1 MRVCFF
7 FALMALAMALAAPSS
22 ADGLIIVDPPPDVQ
36 LRLDQALTI
45 KYHHVDIK
53 IKDQVATTHVD
64 QVFRNDNPWAAEGTY
79 IFPLPEGAAVND
91 FVMWVDGQPVRGQI
105 LEAEEARTIYNDVV
119 RRMKDPALLE
129 YVGRRALKA
138 SVFPIP
144 SGGER
149 RIELEYSQVLPAE
162 GGLVHYSYPL
172 STERFS
178 KEPLEDLLIKAEIES
193 KTPIKAVYSSSHDVS
208 VDRNDDYH
216 ARLGLEQ
223 AKVLPDKDFDLYYTV
238 STDKIGLNLL
248 SYKEPHSDGFFLLLA
263 APNLEVNKSEVVAK
277 DLLLVLDT
285 SGSMDGEKLDQAK
298 LAADFI
304 LDRLNPQDRF
314 GIVAFSTGVRA
325 YSSELSA
332 AGEAGAG
339 WELVERLEAM
349 GSTDINRAL
358 KEAVAMAD
366 KERPTTLIFL
376 TDGLPTEGVTDVG
389 QILSNIEDAPKNVR
403 IFCFGVGD
411 DVDTDLLDQ
420 LSADHGGTSTYVRA
434 GQKIDEEVGA
444 FYAKVSNP
452 VLSDVE
458 LDFGNISTDQLFPE
472 RMPDVFAGSQAILV
486 GRYREGGPSRVV
498 LSGTVNGEKRSFNYP
513 DIYFS
518 KEGGDSFIPRLWA
531 TRAVGYYLTQIRLK
545 GERQEWIDTI
555 VGLSTRFGIITPYT
569 SFLIE
574 ERDIFTEQGRGEI
587 AQGVQQ
593 EMAREAAMP
602 SYGAGAVQKAVF
614 QGALSAAPAAP
625 SLSSFTFQTDAGTE
639 TVKVSDA
646 VKYAGS
652 KTFVLRNQTWID
664 TEYSGQETEKVKFL
678 SEDYFDLISGNSDLR
693 IYFALG
699 SKVIVVYKD
708 VAYEVES

>member
-1 MRVCFF
+1 
-7 FALMALAMALAAPSS
+7 MALAAPAS
-22 ADGLIIVDPPPDVQ
+22 ADGIIIVDPPPDVQ

-45 KYHHVDIK
+45 KYHHVDVK

-64 QVFRNDNPWAAEGTY
+64 QAFKNDNPWAAEGTY
-79 IFPLPEGAAVND
+79 IFPLPEGAAVSD

-119 RRMKDPALLE
+119 RRLKDPALLE

-193 KTPIKAVYSSSHDVS
+193 KTPIKAVYSSSHDVA
-208 VDRNDDYH
+208 VDRSDDYH
-216 ARLGLEQ
+216 ALLGLEQ
-223 AKVLPDKDFDLYYTV
+223 TNVLPDKDYDLYYTL
-238 STDKIGLNLL
+238 SQEKIGLNLL

-263 APNLEVNKSEVVAK
+263 APNLEVNGSEVVAK

-285 SGSMDGEKLDQAK
+285 SGSMQGEKLDQAK
-298 LAADFI
+298 RAAEFI
-304 LDRLNPQDRF
+304 LDHLNPQDRF
-314 GIVAFSTGVRA
+314 SIVAFSTGART
-325 YSSELSA
+325 YSSEPSA
-332 AGEAGAG
+332 AGEARADR
-339 WELVERLEAM
+339 EFVERLEAM

-358 KEAVAMAD
+358 LEAVAMAD
-366 KERPTTLIFL
+366 RDRPTTLIFL

-389 QILSNIEDAPKNVR
+389 QILSNVGEAPRNVR

-411 DVDTDLLDQ
+411 DVDTYLLDQ
-420 LSADHGGTSTYVRA
+420 LSADHGGTSTYVRP

-486 GRYREGGPSRVV
+486 GRYREGGPARVV
-498 LSGTVNGEKRSFNYP
+498 LSGTVNGEKRSFAYP

-545 GERQEWIDTI
+545 GERQEWIETI
-555 VGLSTRFGIITPYT
+555 VSLSTRYGIITPYT

-574 ERDIFTEQGRGEI
+574 EEDIFTEQGRGQI
-587 AQGVQQ
+587 TQGVQQ
-593 EMAREAAMP
+593 EMAREAAKP
-602 SYGAGAVQKAVF
+602 SYGAGAVQKAAF

-639 TVKVSDA
+639 TVKVSDT

-664 TEYSGQETEKVKFL
+664 TEYSGQETKKVKFL
-678 SEDYFDLISGNSDLR
+678 SDDYFDLISGNPDLG